1 MSIYYLLLLVQNMKD
16 QLSLEKLALEKEKL
30 AFEKETEEKKLA
42 FEKEIEEKK
51 LTQEKEIEEKKLAFE
66 KEKLAFEKEKLAFEK
81 EKLAFEKEKRAHG
94 ERMLLIIESE
104 HERSLANPYGGLVNN
119 DFMNAMAGLGNI
131 GTLTIIDNRSYD
143 NRTINSTITNTINNN
158 NYGFQFY

>member
-1 MSIYYLLLLVQNMKD
+1 MKD

-30 AFEKETEEKKLA
+30 AFEKEKLA
-42 FEKEIEEKK
+42 FEKEIEEK
-51 LTQEKEIEEKKLAFE
+51 
-66 KEKLAFEKEKLAFEK
+66 KLAFEK

-104 HERSLANPYGGLVNN
+104 HERSLANPYDGLVNN
-119 DFMNAMAGLGNI
+119 DFMNAMNGVGNI

-143 NRTINSTITNTINNN
+143 NRTITNTINTINNNNN